1 MNESILFTP
10 VALLDL
16 LSQIDELSDK
26 QIGISETLDG
36 QIQIQVDDSI
46 YIIEPEQ
53 AVDIDISKHEEAEVN
68 NAIED
73 TYDRLIENEDI
84 SIDEYNQ
91 PIESGIIG
99 ELAKTLFVGGMV
111 RLGVDAL
118 KK

>member
-1 MNESILFTP
+1 MNTLTFTHI
-10 VALLDL
+10 ALLDL

-26 QIGISETLDG
+26 QIGIAETPDG
-36 QIQIQVDDSI
+36 GIQIQIDNSI
-46 YIIEPEQ
+46 YNVKPEQ
-53 AVDIDISKHEEAEVN
+53 PVDVDISEYEETEVA

-73 TYDRLIENEDI
+73 TYNELIENEDI
-84 SIDEYNQ
+84 SIDEFNQ